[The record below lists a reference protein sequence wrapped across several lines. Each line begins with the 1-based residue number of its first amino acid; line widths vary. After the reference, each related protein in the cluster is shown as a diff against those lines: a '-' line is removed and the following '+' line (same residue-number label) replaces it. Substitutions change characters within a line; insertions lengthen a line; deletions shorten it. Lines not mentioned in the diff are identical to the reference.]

1 MIDKRS
7 LNNVILLGR
16 LADEPCMAGNRVN
29 FITRN
34 SIISKDGNEEFLDH
48 FCYTTGKQAELVKRY
63 LHKNDL
69 VCVEGKLT
77 PVDSFG
83 NVNIFCKRITF
94 LSKKH

>member
-1 MIDKRS
+1 MNTKTFD
-7 LNNVILLGR
+7 NTILIGR
-16 LADEPCMAGNRVN
+16 LADEPCMAGKRVN

-48 FCYTTGKQAELVKRY
+48 VCYATGKQAELVNRY

-83 NVNIFCKRITF
+83 NVNIFCKRIVF